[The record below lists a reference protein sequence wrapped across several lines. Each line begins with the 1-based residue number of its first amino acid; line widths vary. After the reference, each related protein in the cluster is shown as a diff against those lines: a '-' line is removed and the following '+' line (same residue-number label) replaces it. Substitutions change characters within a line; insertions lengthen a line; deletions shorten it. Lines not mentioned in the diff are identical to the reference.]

1 MKILRLKRN
10 QILSFNR
17 YMVECEYRWLH
28 IGSDC
33 GECFNRYMVECEYAC
48 CYSHSGIKSG
58 FNRYMVECELYRM
71 CRL

>member
-1 MKILRLKRN
+1 
-10 QILSFNR
+10 
-17 YMVECEYRWLH
+17 MVECEYRWLH

>member
-33 GECFNRYMVECEYAC
+33 GECFNRYMVECEFWSMTTDKAV
-48 CYSHSGIKSG
+48 I
-58 FNRYMVECELYRM
+58 VVLIDT
-71 CRL
+71 